1 VIAVIAALAVLGAP
15 TAAQAQDP
23 APDQDVSPQ
32 GLFGDVIAR
41 DERTT
46 TAVKRLLASGA
57 GFVSPRAF
65 ADLTA
70 DGKEDAVVTVATP
83 GAAGAVAG
91 YVLSADGSGSGRLRV
106 VFSSQTEY
114 RLRMSL
120 EGVTLTLA
128 VPEWRRSDDLC
139 CPSRVRERDYA
150 WSTGA
155 RRFVRRAVR
164 TVRR

>member
-1 VIAVIAALAVLGAP
+1 VIVALAVLCAP
-15 TAAQAQDP
+15 AAAQAQDP
-23 APDQDVSPQ
+23 APEQDVSPQ
-32 GLFGDVIAR
+32 QLFGDVIAR

-57 GFVSPRAF
+57 GFVSPREF
-65 ADLTA
+65 ADLTG
-70 DGKEDAVVTVATP
+70 DGKEDAVVAVATP

-91 YVLSADGSGSGRLRV
+91 YVLTADGSRAGRLRV

-114 RLRMSL
+114 RLHLRL
-120 EGVTLTLA
+120 DGATLTLA
-128 VPEWRRSDDLC
+128 VPLWRQGDDLC

-150 WSTGA
+150 WSAGA